1 MIFNDPIRKLCA
13 TLLIFLVI
21 QPLLAQEKIT
31 FNSANPFNFRD
42 IIVNL
47 EKQESQEVFGTL
59 QRPKTSDK
67 NKKFPLIIAL
77 AGSKGWAEHHTEYL
91 QMYREM
97 GIATFEVNSFKSR
110 NVTSTVGSQIAVTTA
125 MMILDSYKALEV
137 LSNHPNINSNKIAIT
152 GWSLGGGVALY
163 AGWEPLRKAI
173 NSTHSFAAH
182 LSFYPPCI
190 VEPLNLNFTSAPIRI
205 LIGELDNWT
214 PADPCVEL
222 VSKLQN
228 SGTDINVTVYP
239 ESHHSF
245 DRDSDP
251 IIDPEGYVLTNCRYK
266 MKDDGTILTNRLNFP
281 IRTPFFQKISLA
293 FCAKRGPM
301 YGGNIDARN
310 ASFKFS
316 REFMTEHLLK

>member
-1 MIFNDPIRKLCA
+1 MKIFCT
-13 TLLIFLVI
+13 TLWICLIT

-47 EKQESQEVFGTL
+47 EKQVSQEVFGTL
-59 QRPKTSDK
+59 KLPKT
-67 NKKFPLIIAL
+67 NTENEKFPLIIAL
-77 AGSKGWAEHHTEYL
+77 AGSKGWAEHHIDYL

-97 GIATFEVNSFKSR
+97 GIATFEINSFKSR

-125 MMILDSYKALEV
+125 MMILDSYKALDV
-137 LSNHPNINSNKIAIT
+137 LCNHPNINADKIAVT

-173 NSTHSFAAH
+173 NPAHSFVAH
-182 LSFYPPCI
+182 LAFYPPCI

-222 VSKLQN
+222 VSKLQD
-228 SGTDINVTVYP
+228 SGADINSTVYP

-245 DRDSDP
+245 DRESDP
-251 IIDPEGYVLTNCRYK
+251 IIDPEGYVLTKCRYK
-266 MKDDGTILTNRLNFP
+266 MNNDGTILTNRLNLP
-281 IRTPFFQKISLA
+281 IRTPLFQKISLA
-293 FCAKRGPM
+293 CCAKRGPT
-301 YGGNIDARN
+301 YGGNTDARN

-316 REFMTEHLLK
+316 REFMKEHLLE